1 MTAFENFL
9 IRAIE
14 KYGYKYDY
22 SKFKYIS
29 MKVEGTIICPIHGEF
44 KQSPRDHLRLIE
56 GCKEC
61 KKLIELEK
69 RKFDFFRR
77 ANERYNNFFDYSK
90 FNYINAKTKSI
101 IICPIHGEFLQT
113 PDKHLQGINPCPFC
127 EQELKSERT
136 KIKSEKFKKVNS
148 EIHKKDI
155 EDFIKQANLKFG
167 DKFEYDFA
175 NYSGVTGNKIRIKCP
190 IHGWFEKVPRN
201 FIISNCGC
209 TECGFR
215 RKNLSKTKSY
225 DSFVL
230 EAKAKH
236 NNKYIYPE
244 SNRKT
249 FENRNSIVEI
259 ECKKH
264 GLFKKR
270 AIKRLNGQGCFECKI
285 EELVKNGILVGG
297 YNSDLFKSNRDIAN
311 KQGYLYYLM
320 VNNGRDFKIGIT
332 VNLKKRLKSLESLFD
347 NVVLLK
353 SIQGRLEDMYNI
365 EQEILQRFKFC
376 RIYTKQSTEL
386 FSEDISKYSDFNSIF
401 FR

>member
-1 MTAFENFL
+1 
-9 IRAIE
+9 
-14 KYGYKYDY
+14 
-22 SKFKYIS
+22 
-29 MKVEGTIICPIHGEF
+29 MKDEGIIICPIHGEF

-61 KKLIELEK
+61 KKIIELEK

-90 FNYINAKTKSI
+90 FEYINAKTKSI
-101 IICPIHGEFLQT
+101 IICPKHGEFLQT
-113 PDKHLQGINPCPFC
+113 PDKHLQGVNPCPLC
-127 EQELKSERT
+127 EKEFKQERNRNKSEDTLR
-136 KIKSEKFKKVNS
+136 KISEW
-148 EIHKKDI
+148 HTKDI
-155 EDFIKQANLKFG
+155 TEFLRQAREKFG
-167 DKFEYDFA
+167 DKFEYDLT
-175 NYSGVTGNKIRIKCP
+175 NYSGITGNKIRIKCP
-190 IHGWFEKVPRN
+190 IHGWFEKVPRV
-201 FIISNCGC
+201 FITSNCGC
-209 TECGFR
+209 TECGLKS
-215 RKNLSKTKSY
+215 KNSSKTKSY

-244 SNRKT
+244 SNRMT

-264 GLFKKR
+264 GLFKKMAKKHLR
-270 AIKRLNGQGCFECKI
+270 GQGCFECKI

-297 YNSDLFKSNRDIAN
+297 YNSDLFKSNKDIAD

-353 SIQGRLEDMYNI
+353 SRQGRLEDMYNI
-365 EQEILQRFKFC
+365 EQEILQKFKFC

-386 FSEDISKYSDFNSIF
+386 FSEDISKYLDFNSIF

>member
-1 MTAFENFL
+1 MTEFENFL

-61 KKLIELEK
+61 KKIIELEK

-155 EDFIKQANLKFG
+155 DDFIKQANLKFG

-175 NYSGVTGNKIRIKCP
+175 NYSGITGNKIRIKCP

-270 AIKRLNGQGCFECKI
+270 AIKHLNGQGCFECKI

-353 SIQGRLEDMYNI
+353 SRQGRLEDMFNI
-365 EQEILQRFKFC
+365 EQEILQKFKFC